1 MSVLVRTSSTGVSTR
16 MSLPAKLFTSLALL
30 LTAGAAV
37 ACEQYSAKPDV
48 LLDTV
53 YTSAPT
59 GPNVFMAEERGRV
72 AYQKCALPGGIVSVF
87 VRLEV
92 PGLTY
97 VGDIQYEGR
106 TYASYATAT
115 DSALL
120 AFDTFSNFLD
130 RRPVRLGEELE
141 LPYETFP
148 GDVAQNTINY
158 TALVF
163 SRGGRMRTSSVRT
176 GQVSLRSPA
185 HPELDVT
192 SAYYL
197 APQFPAVTCP
207 LQDVSE
213 TLQDVQWA
221 ELPTPGSTAKEK
233 PVAVRLSCGTDAPR
247 AQITLTDAGDPTN
260 SGSQLTPTADSDA
273 KGVRVQLLQAGS
285 EVNFGRIWNFEPGV
299 GGTHDIAFTARYI
312 RTDEPL
318 MPGLIKGE
326 AVLNVDYW

>member
-1 MSVLVRTSSTGVSTR
+1 MSVLIRTSSTGVSTR

-30 LTAGAAV
+30 LSAGTVV
-37 ACEQYSAKPDV
+37 ACEQYGVYPDV

-120 AFDTFSNFLD
+120 AFDTFWNFLD

-141 LPYETFP
+141 LPYDTLS
-148 GDVAQNTINY
+148 GDGVQPNIYY

-192 SAYYL
+192 SDYYL

>member
-1 MSVLVRTSSTGVSTR
+1 MSALVRTSSAGVSTR

-37 ACEQYSAKPDV
+37 ACEQYTAKPDV

-53 YTSAPT
+53 YTTWPS
-59 GPNVFMAEERGRV
+59 GPNVFMAEERGRI
-72 AYQKCALPGGIVSVF
+72 AYQKCALSGGIVSVF

-120 AFDTFSNFLD
+120 AFDTFWNVSD
-130 RRPVRLGEELE
+130 RRPLRLGEELE
-141 LPYETFP
+141 LPYQTLS
-148 GDVAQNTINY
+148 GDGAQYTINY

-176 GQVSLRSPA
+176 GQISLRSPA
-185 HPELDVT
+185 YPVLDAV
-192 SAYYL
+192 APYYL

-213 TLQDVQWA
+213 TLQDVQWT

-273 KGVRVQLLQAGS
+273 RGVRVQLLQAGN
-285 EVNFGRIWNFEPGV
+285 EVNFGRIWDFEPGV
-299 GGTHDIAFTARYI
+299 GGTQDIAFTARYI

-318 MPGLIKGE
+318 TPGVIKGE

>member
-1 MSVLVRTSSTGVSTR
+1 M
-16 MSLPAKLFTSLALL
+16 
-30 LTAGAAV
+30 
-37 ACEQYSAKPDV
+37 D
-48 LLDTV
+48 
-53 YTSAPT
+53 
-59 GPNVFMAEERGRV
+59 
-72 AYQKCALPGGIVSVF
+72 
-87 VRLEV
+87 
-92 PGLTY
+92 
-97 VGDIQYEGR
+97 
-106 TYASYATAT
+106 
-115 DSALL
+115 
-120 AFDTFSNFLD
+120 
-130 RRPVRLGEELE
+130 EELE
-141 LPYETFP
+141 LQYQTAA
-148 GDVAQNTINY
+148 GDGEQNTINY

-192 SAYYL
+192 SPYYL

-207 LQDVSE
+207 LLDVSE

-285 EVNFGRIWNFEPGV
+285 EVNFGRIWDFEPGV

-312 RTDEPL
+312 RTSEAL
-318 MPGLIKGE
+318 VPGLIRGE

>member
-1 MSVLVRTSSTGVSTR
+1 MSIPVRISSTGISTR

-30 LTAGAAV
+30 LSAGAVV

-72 AYQKCALPGGIVSVF
+72 AYRKCSLPGGIVSVF
-87 VRLEV
+87 VRLDV

-97 VGDIQYEGR
+97 AGDIQYQGR
-106 TYASYATAT
+106 TYASYVTSH

-120 AFDTFSNFLD
+120 AFDAFSNFNDRKPLRLD
-130 RRPVRLGEELE
+130 EELE
-141 LPYETFP
+141 LQYQTVA
-148 GDVAQNTINY
+148 GDGEQNTINY

-185 HPELDVT
+185 HSELDVT
-192 SAYYL
+192 SPYYL

-207 LQDVSE
+207 LLDVSE

-285 EVNFGRIWNFEPGV
+285 EVNFGRIWDFEPGV
-299 GGTHDIAFTARYI
+299 GGTHDIALTARYI
-312 RTDEPL
+312 RTSEAL
-318 MPGLIKGE
+318 VPGLIKGE